1 MVEKKTDNMK
11 YAEEFVREFLFFR
24 GFTTTLQSFEK
35 EFATDIGK
43 GFHEEKKF
51 HLIFFRKGEIGGKES
66 EKWHSYPLVG
76 RTGSAIPTASE
87 VSVYEFRSAAT
98 GSDHYPGSL
107 HAPFMS
113 SPDSPPYIP
122 ERFIDD
128 NLRKESFHG
137 SRQDINAAIDRIC
150 EFSGSRIIFWDL
162 REPFIQNLTT
172 KVCCEY
178 VLALMI
184 QFCDLFCRTQACRTG
199 DQTRCSTQE
208 GCINNKV
215 GITETAI
222 DDAILG
228 AIVRIFDKHVVVGE
242 PLQSKSSQHAPMNTP
257 KSMVTEIS
265 GNPNSDRRLH

>member
-1 MVEKKTDNMK
+1 MVTS
-11 YAEEFVREFLFFR
+11 
-24 GFTTTLQSFEK
+24 G
-35 EFATDIGK
+35 
-43 GFHEEKKF
+43 
-51 HLIFFRKGEIGGKES
+51 KGEIGGKES
-66 EKWHSYPLVG
+66 EKWHSYPSVG
-76 RTGSAIPTASE
+76 RTGSTIPTASE
-87 VSVYEFRSAAT
+87 VSIYEFRSAAT

-128 NLRKESFHG
+128 NLRKESFHE

-150 EFSGSRIIFWDL
+150 EFSGSKIIFWDL

-228 AIVRIFDKHVVVGE
+228 AIIRIFDKHVVVGE
-242 PLQSKSSQHAPMNTP
+242 PLQSKSSQHTPMNTP
-257 KSMVTEIS
+257 KSMRFDHGEASHLDLNEELVVEKAATSGATEENTLNSNADPQASFQATI
-265 GNPNSDRRLH
+265 GTAEDNTLNSDVDP